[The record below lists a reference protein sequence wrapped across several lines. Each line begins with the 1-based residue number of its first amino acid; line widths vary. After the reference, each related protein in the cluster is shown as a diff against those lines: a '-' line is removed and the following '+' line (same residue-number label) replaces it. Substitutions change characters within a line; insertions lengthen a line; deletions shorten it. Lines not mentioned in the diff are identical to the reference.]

1 MSTSVSGECT
11 GKVALVTG
19 ASRGIGAAIAQRL
32 ASEGAVVAV
41 VARSLDS
48 HRANAPGT
56 LRETVATIEAQGG
69 RAVAIQGDLKDAR
82 SRAEFVAR
90 CQAEVGPIDILVNN
104 AAWGPFRPFEQF
116 SERDFRLTY
125 EVNVRAPFELCQL
138 VLPGMREKKRG
149 WILNISSSSAEHPQ
163 GPPFVPLE
171 QASGFQLYASSKAA
185 LNRLT
190 TGLAA
195 ELYGSGIAVNTLAPV
210 AGVLTASVYA
220 TGADKLLTDP
230 GMIEPVEAMAEAGL
244 ALCSCD
250 PATLTG
256 RIAYSLRLLEELGR
270 PIRTLDG
277 RALYVSPESKEGKRQ

>member
-1 MSTSVSGECT
+1 MRGLE

-32 ASEGAVVAV
+32 AGEGAAVAV
-41 VARSLDS
+41 VARSLDE
-48 HRANAPGT
+48 HPPNAPGT
-56 LRETVATIEAQGG
+56 LRETVATIEAAGG
-69 RAVAIQGDLKDAR
+69 HAVAIQGDVMDAQ
-82 SRAEFVAR
+82 SRREFVAR

-104 AAWGPFRPFEQF
+104 AAWGPYRPFEKF

-138 VLPGMREKKRG
+138 VLPGMREKTRG
-149 WILNISSSSAEHPQ
+149 WILNISSESAGHPQ
-163 GPPFVPLE
+163 GPPYPQWLQTMGVH
-171 QASGFQLYASSKAA
+171 LYGSSKAA

-195 ELYGSGIAVNTLAPV
+195 EFYASGIAVNSLSPV
-210 AGVLTASVYA
+210 AAVLTAAVYA
-220 TGADKLLTDP
+220 TGADKWLTP
-230 GMIEPVEAMAEAGL
+230 AMIEPVEAIAEAAL
-244 ALCSCD
+244 ALCSGD
-250 PATLTG
+250 PAQLTG

-277 RALYVSPESKEGKRQ
+277 RALYVSAESTKGKQ